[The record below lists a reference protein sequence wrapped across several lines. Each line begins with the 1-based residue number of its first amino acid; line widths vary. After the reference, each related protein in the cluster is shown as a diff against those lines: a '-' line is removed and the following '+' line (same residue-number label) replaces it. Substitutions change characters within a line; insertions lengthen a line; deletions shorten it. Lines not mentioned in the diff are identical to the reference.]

1 MHCGK
6 FIIRFVFSIF
16 SSSIVKHIQ
25 QNENEIFKQEESY
38 LKTLELFLTALYKND
53 HKTPYDVM
61 KEELGFVIKKRKS
74 VIEGAGDGV
83 VVTEGCIKKSCLVA
97 LYPGLFDWLKF
108 ILVVFILWVE
118 IFSFYLKREGKKD
131 RKYFG
136 LFHWVGLCKLS
147 KEYPLITII
156 IHNMWQK
163 TGKGCIFFFLQSI
176 FCFNQ

>member
-83 VVTEGCIKKSCLVA
+83 VVTEGCIKKSHLVA
-97 LYPGLFDWLKF
+97 LYPGLFD
-108 ILVVFILWVE
+108 
-118 IFSFYLKREGKKD
+118 
-131 RKYFG
+131 
-136 LFHWVGLCKLS
+136 
-147 KEYPLITII
+147 
-156 IHNMWQK
+156 
-163 TGKGCIFFFLQSI
+163 
-176 FCFNQ
+176 